1 MKINNIQNTPHFGMA
16 IKADTD
22 ARTLIKECLSVK
34 DQKRFKQIIEQQKNL
49 KPDIYLY
56 TNHYYPRT
64 LWDTFW
70 NGSQG
75 YDYLSIKVGKRKYKD
90 KGFFSTPMKQI
101 LKAVKYVEQCNKK
114 ENIKI
119 Q

>member
-1 MKINNIQNTPHFGMA
+1 MNGPH
-16 IKADTD
+16 
-22 ARTLIKECLSVK
+22 
-34 DQKRFKQIIEQQKNL
+34 Q
-49 KPDIYLY
+49 
-56 TNHYYPRT
+56 
-64 LWDTFW
+64 
-70 NGSQG
+70 
-75 YDYLSIKVGKRKYKD
+75 YKD